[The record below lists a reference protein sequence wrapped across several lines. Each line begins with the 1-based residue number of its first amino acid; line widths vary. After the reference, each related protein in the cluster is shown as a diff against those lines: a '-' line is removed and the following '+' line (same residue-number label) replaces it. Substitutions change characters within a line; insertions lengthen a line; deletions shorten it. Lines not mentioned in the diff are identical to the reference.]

1 MPEEITVKV
10 PNKLAEFIDKLTEQ
24 GYFKSRNDFA
34 RCSMEMIAQLYGL
47 AKTSKG
53 GKSLLDVLTDN
64 SKVSTINDTKKKD
77 ASLSEKSYPITTAVK
92 TKALNAQEY
101 DILDLFAGGTFEF
114 EDALHAKYTME
125 LMKQAKA
132 PIPKD
137 QFIELLKG
145 LAAKGK
151 IEQAEHSNKI
161 IWKIIDKY

>member
-24 GYFKSRNDFA
+24 GYFDSRDDFA

-47 AKTSKG
+47 AKTSKD
-53 GKSLLDVLTDN
+53 GKSLLDVLSDN
-64 SKVSTINDTKKKD
+64 GKLSTSKIE
-77 ASLSEKSYPITTAVK
+77 EKAATLPKGPSPTAIAVK
-92 TKALNAQEY
+92 AEALNAQEY
-101 DILDLFAGGTFEF
+101 DIIDLFAGGTYEF

-132 PIPKD
+132 PLPKD
-137 QFIELLKG
+137 QFIELLEG
-145 LAAKGK
+145 LVSKGK
-151 IEQAEHSNKI
+151 LERGEHSGKV